1 MLPQQELTI
10 SDYIAMMRRKWPLI
24 AALAVAGCGLG
35 VGLSQT
41 LPKEYTSKT
50 VVLVEQSTV
59 PGDLVKPVVNP
70 DTNVR
75 LATMQEEILS
85 RARIEPVI
93 RKLSLYGSEIDTV
106 PMPDLVARVRKAIEV
121 TPVQPM
127 ARTNSPGLPGFSISV
142 TYADPSIAQLV
153 CSTVTSMFLEENL
166 RFRLS
171 KASQTTGFLTSQLEG
186 AKAALDEQD
195 AKLAA
200 FQRAHLGALP
210 DDQELNLNVLGGLAT
225 QLEAVTQA
233 LARAQQD
240 KTLTEASLAE
250 QRGAWQATL
259 EGRNPETYEQKI
271 KALEAQLAAL
281 RSKYTDDYPDVARIK
296 RDIADLRKMAEES
309 AQATTARNLAAKPPQ
324 EPEVI
329 QNLRAQVRQYEQQI
343 EDRSKQQDELH
354 RRIRELQA
362 GLQASPSV
370 EQEYKAMT
378 RGYQAALEF
387 YTGLLKTRNQAEMG
401 EQLEQQQQAEQFRI
415 LDPAN
420 FPDRPSFPDGFL
432 FSLGG
437 LAAGLGV
444 GVGLTLLLEVRDTS
458 VRTDKEI
465 EMLLKM
471 PVLAVVPMLK
481 PSGAQK
487 KRA

>member
-186 AKAALDEQD
+186 AKAALD
-195 AKLAA
+195 
-200 FQRAHLGALP
+200 
-210 DDQELNLNVLGGLAT
+210 
-225 QLEAVTQA
+225 
-233 LARAQQD
+233 
-240 KTLTEASLAE
+240 
-250 QRGAWQATL
+250 
-259 EGRNPETYEQKI
+259 
-271 KALEAQLAAL
+271 
-281 RSKYTDDYPDVARIK
+281 
-296 RDIADLRKMAEES
+296 
-309 AQATTARNLAAKPPQ
+309 
-324 EPEVI
+324 
-329 QNLRAQVRQYEQQI
+329 
-343 EDRSKQQDELH
+343 
-354 RRIRELQA
+354 
-362 GLQASPSV
+362 
-370 EQEYKAMT
+370 
-378 RGYQAALEF
+378 
-387 YTGLLKTRNQAEMG
+387 
-401 EQLEQQQQAEQFRI
+401 
-415 LDPAN
+415 
-420 FPDRPSFPDGFL
+420 
-432 FSLGG
+432 
-437 LAAGLGV
+437 
-444 GVGLTLLLEVRDTS
+444 
-458 VRTDKEI
+458 
-465 EMLLKM
+465 
-471 PVLAVVPMLK
+471 
-481 PSGAQK
+481 
-487 KRA
+487 